1 MKPRNVCY
9 RIFSC
14 TLLLLGSGVSLPA
27 WSAEETFSI
36 IAPRAVTSTLIDID
50 RAGDR
55 LVAVGERGH
64 VLYSLDQGENWQQAK
79 VPFRRMLTGVAFVSD
94 KLGWAVGHQSM
105 IFKTVDGGE
114 TWQLAVDGFD
124 LQEDFNR
131 TNVERTRKAY
141 EALVIE
147 LDEKPDPS
155 RDLELEDALFAFED
169 AEILLEEPTIPT
181 NLHDVWFLDEKTGF
195 AVGSFGRLVQTRDGG
210 KNWTETSHLL
220 DNPDGFHLNGI
231 AGSAAAGVFIA
242 GEGGVLYRSTDLGE
256 TWESL
261 DAGYFDTF
269 FGVVFDAGNQ
279 LLTAFGLGSA
289 LFQSADLGQNW
300 QALNSPIKAT
310 FAGGAVGDDGSTI
323 LVGPAG
329 TVLTI
334 KGSSIT
340 SQAQSDRGNYSAVLP
355 LGADKVMIVGAG
367 GPRRVTLK

>member
-1 MKPRNVCY
+1 MKFRNYCY

-14 TLLLLGSGVSLPA
+14 IVLLLGSGLSLFA
-27 WSAEETFSI
+27 SSAGEEFSV
-36 IAPRAVTSTLIDID
+36 IAPRALTSTMIDVD

-64 VLYSLDQGENWQQAK
+64 VLYSLDQGETWQQAK
-79 VPFRRMLTGVAFVSD
+79 VPFRRMLTGVSFVSD
-94 KLGWAVGHQSM
+94 KQGWAVGHQSM

-114 TWQLAVDGFD
+114 TWQLAVDGFS
-124 LQEDFNR
+124 LQKDFNR
-131 TNVERTRKAY
+131 DNVKRTREAY
-141 EALVIE
+141 DALVIE
-147 LDEKPDPS
+147 LEENPDPS

-169 AEILLEEPTIPT
+169 AEILLEEATIPT

-210 KNWTETSHLL
+210 RTWVETSHLL

-231 AGSAAAGVFIA
+231 AGSASAGVFIA
-242 GEGGVLYRSTDLGE
+242 GEGGVLYRSIDLGE

-261 DAGYFDTF
+261 DAGYVDTF
-269 FGVVFDAGNQ
+269 FGVVFDAENQ

-289 LFQSADLGQNW
+289 LFQSHDFGQSW
-300 QALNSPIKAT
+300 QALDSPIEAT
-310 FAGGAVGDDGSTI
+310 FAGGAVSDDGSTI

-334 KGSSIT
+334 KGSDIT
-340 SQAQSDRGNYSAVLP
+340 SYAQADRGNYSAVLP
-355 LGADKVMIVGAG
+355 LDADAVIIVGTG
-367 GPRRVTLK
+367 GPRKVTLR